1 MKARTMV
8 YLEQEQLETLR
19 AEANENRVSLAEV
32 IRRALQDHID
42 SNQVTGRVAPETW
55 LNIVGLGECGRADVS
70 EQHDRCL
77 GEALEREHTG

>member
-19 AEANENRVSLAEV
+19 AEANDRRISLAEV
-32 IRRALQDHID
+32 VRQALQDHID
-42 SNQVTGRVAPETW
+42 ASRLSEPVAAETW
-55 LNIVGLGECGRADVS
+55 FNIVGLGECGRADVS
-70 EQHDRCL
+70 ERHDRYL